1 MRSIIM
7 LNDNWN
13 FIRIDKAVLSENE
26 VVCADLDDSS
36 WEKVCLPH
44 TYNSSDCL
52 NSDYYRGTTCYRRR
66 LWLTSEQY
74 KDKELFLEFGGANN
88 TAQVYVNNIF
98 AGKHEGGYS
107 AFRVNIT
114 KHIRFDN
121 ENLICVLVSNSPS
134 SYIAPI
140 SEQGDFTKMG
150 GLYRAVKLIA
160 ADPVHI
166 ALEDDG
172 SGGVYITP
180 HDITDSSAVID
191 ILIKLDSAD
200 NTTAKAV
207 IFSPNGEPITELS
220 EHSQSD
226 RLILSGR
233 ITDPQLWNG
242 VESPCL
248 YRAEVT
254 LFHNSEAVDKVAELF
269 GIRTYHIDTEN
280 GFFLNGKPYQLHG
293 VNYHQDSFENGWAM
307 TDIQRERDY
316 GIIRDMG
323 CTAVRMA
330 HYQHCSQ
337 EYSLCD
343 KLGICVWTEI
353 GIVNK
358 MSTDESDDHFLAE
371 GFAKNAKQQLRELI
385 KQNYNHPSII
395 VWGLSNELHQMSD
408 RIFELYSE
416 LYSIAHSEDPT
427 RLKTYADNQFYGRFL
442 ELPADVVGYNRYF
455 GWYKEAGDAENF
467 GEWLDLYHSRKEKR
481 PVCISEYGGGGAISQ
496 HKDNI
501 DWHNDIDPN
510 GVRHYENY
518 QSQLHET
525 VWRQFSKR
533 KYLWAVFIW
542 CMFDFASAGRLEG
555 DTKGQNDKGL
565 ATRERV
571 PKDVYFFYRS
581 VWSKEKMI
589 YITERRH
596 RVRPCDVP
604 YVKVY
609 SNAQSVELILNDRS
623 LGKIYSSE
631 LPDDADTIFVWN
643 NVHLGKGMNNT
654 LVSKAFF
661 ADGTIKFDKV
671 IWIGE

>member
-13 FIRIDKAVLSENE
+13 FIRIENTGISETDAVSPN
-26 VVCADLDDSS
+26 LDDSS

-44 TYNSSDCL
+44 TYNASDGINSS
-52 NSDYYRGTTCYRRR
+52 YYRGATCYRRR
-66 LWLTSEQY
+66 LWLASEQH
-74 KDKELFLEFGGANN
+74 KEKELFLEFDGANN
-88 TAQVYVNNIF
+88 TAEVYVNNIF

-114 KHIRFDN
+114 KHIRFDE
-121 ENLICVLVSNSPS
+121 ENLICVLVSNAPTN
-134 SYIAPI
+134 YIAPI
-140 SEQGDFTKMG
+140 TEQGDFTKMG
-150 GLYRAVKLIA
+150 GLYRAVRLIA
-160 ADPVHI
+160 ADPIHI
-166 ALEDDG
+166 ALEDYG
-172 SGGVYITP
+172 SCGVYITP
-180 HDITDSSAVID
+180 YDISDNSAKID
-191 ILIKLDSAD
+191 ILIKQDSAAD
-200 NTTAKAV
+200 IAAKAV
-207 IFSPNGEPITELS
+207 IFAPNGEPITELNG
-220 EHSQSD
+220 QSKTD
-226 RLILSGR
+226 RIILSG
-233 ITDPQLWNG
+233 IIINPQLWNG
-242 VESPCL
+242 VEAPCL

-254 LFHNSEAVDKVAELF
+254 LFHNGKEADRVDENF
-269 GIRTYHIDTEN
+269 GIRTYRVDADN

-343 KLGICVWTEI
+343 RLGLCVWTEI

-358 MSTDESDDHFLAE
+358 MSADESENHTLAE
-371 GFAKNAKQQLRELI
+371 GFAENAKQQLRELI
-385 KQNYNHPSII
+385 RQNYNHPSII

-408 RIFELYSE
+408 EIFELYNE
-416 LYSIAHSEDPT
+416 LYSIADSEDPT

-455 GWYKEAGDAENF
+455 GWYKEAGGVERF
-467 GEWLDLYHSRKEKR
+467 GEWLDLYHSQKEKR

-501 DWHNDIDPN
+501 DWLNDIDPN

-518 QSQLHET
+518 QSQLHEA
-525 VWRQFSKR
+525 VWRQFSER

-542 CMFDFASAGRLEG
+542 CMFDFASAGREEG

-565 ATRERV
+565 VTRERV
-571 PKDVYFFYRS
+571 PKDAYFFYRS
-581 VWSKEKMI
+581 VWSKERTV
-589 YITERRH
+589 YITERR
-596 RVRPCDVP
+596 RKKRSCDVP
-604 YVKVY
+604 FVKIY
-609 SNAQSVELILNDRS
+609 SNAQSVELFLNDMS
-623 LGKIYSSE
+623 LGKINRSE
-631 LPDDADTIFVWN
+631 LPNIADTVFVWN
-643 NVHLGKGMNNT
+643 SVYLDRGRNNT

-661 ADGTIKFDKV
+661 EDGTIKYDKV
-671 IWIGE
+671 IWNGE

>member
-1 MRSIIM
+1 MRSTIM

-13 FIRIDKAVLSENE
+13 FIRIENTGISETDAVSPN
-26 VVCADLDDSS
+26 LDDSS

-44 TYNSSDCL
+44 TYNASDGINSS
-52 NSDYYRGTTCYRRR
+52 YYRGATCYRRR
-66 LWLTSEQY
+66 LWLASEQH
-74 KDKELFLEFGGANN
+74 KDKELFLEFDGANN
-88 TAQVYVNNIF
+88 TAEVYVNNIF

-114 KHIRFDN
+114 KHIHYDD
-121 ENLICVLVSNSPS
+121 ENLICVLVSNSPTN
-134 SYIAPI
+134 YIAPI
-140 SEQGDFTKMG
+140 AEQGDFTKMG
-150 GLYRAVKLIA
+150 GLYRAVRLIA
-160 ADPVHI
+160 VDPVHI
-166 ALEDDG
+166 ALEDYG

-180 HDITDSSAVID
+180 HDITNDSAIID
-191 ILIKLDSAD
+191 ILIKLDSAE
-200 NTTAKAV
+200 NTTAKA
-207 IFSPNGEPITELS
+207 IIIAPNGEPITELNGQ
-220 EHSQSD
+220 SQSD

-233 ITDPQLWNG
+233 ITNPQLWNG
-242 VESPCL
+242 VNSPCL

-254 LFHNSEAVDKVAELF
+254 LFHNDEAVDQVDEDF
-269 GIRTYHIDTEN
+269 GIRTYHIDSDN
-280 GFFLNGKPYQLHG
+280 GFFLNGKPYHLHG

-343 KLGICVWTEI
+343 RLGICVWTEI

-358 MSTDESDDHFLAE
+358 MSTDESENHFLAE
-371 GFAKNAKQQLRELI
+371 GFADNAKQQLRELI
-385 KQNYNHPSII
+385 RQNYNHPSII

-408 RIFELYSE
+408 EIFELYNE
-416 LYSIAHSEDPT
+416 LYSIADSEDPT

-455 GWYKEAGDAENF
+455 GWYKEAGGAEHF
-467 GEWLDLYHSRKEKR
+467 GEWLDLYHSQKEKR
-481 PVCISEYGGGGAISQ
+481 PICISEYGGGGAISQ

-501 DWHNDIDPN
+501 DWQNDIDPN

-518 QSQLHET
+518 QSQLHEA
-525 VWRQFSKR
+525 VWRQFSER

-542 CMFDFASAGRLEG
+542 CMFDFASAGRVEG

-565 ATRERV
+565 VTRERV

-581 VWSKEKMI
+581 VWSKEKTV
-589 YITERRH
+589 YITERR
-596 RVRPCDVP
+596 RTIRSCDVP
-604 YVKVY
+604 FVKIY
-609 SNAQSVELILNDRS
+609 SNAQSVELFLNDRS
-623 LGKIYSSE
+623 LGKINRSE
-631 LPDDADTIFVWN
+631 LPDIADTVFVWN
-643 NVHLGKGMNNT
+643 SVYLDRGRNNT

-661 ADGTIKFDKV
+661 EDGTIKYDKV
-671 IWIGE
+671 IWNGE